1 MSDVKSAR
9 RVLDILRFFSEEKE
23 PASLARVA
31 GALDLP
37 KSSCL
42 ALLETLVAEGYAY
55 QADGRY
61 YLTGRWAREAEVV
74 ARHDRLAPRCRQH
87 LQRLSEELE
96 ETVMLA
102 QISQRRVV
110 YLDVLEAS
118 HVLRF
123 AAFIGQRKPV
133 HASAS
138 GRALLATLSDD
149 EVLQFAQ
156 SIELT
161 QLTSNTLSTPEAL
174 VAVVQAGR
182 KRGWHL
188 NWGEHQSETVSVA
201 ASFLLDGTALAFVA
215 GAPASRAKDRVDL
228 LGEALKRAAEEAGNH
243 HQQRKEK

>member
-31 GALDLP
+31 AALDLP

-42 ALLETLVAEGYAY
+42 ALLETLVVEGYAY
-55 QADGRY
+55 QAEGRY
-61 YLTGRWAREAEVV
+61 YLTGRWAREAEIVT
-74 ARHDRLAPRCRQH
+74 RHDRLAPRCRQFLQH
-87 LQRLSEELE
+87 LSSQLD

-102 QISQRRVV
+102 QLSQRKVV

-123 AAFIGQRKPV
+123 SAFVGQRKPV
-133 HASAS
+133 YASAS

-149 EVLQFAQ
+149 EVLQFAR
-156 SIELT
+156 SIELAP
-161 QLTSNTLSTPEAL
+161 LTPTTLSTPEAL
-174 VAVVQAGR
+174 VAVVQEGR

-188 NWGEHQSETVSVA
+188 NLGEHQLETVSIA
-201 ASFLLDGTALAFVA
+201 APFLLDGTALAFVA
-215 GAPASRAKDRVDL
+215 GAPASRAKDRINS
-228 LGEALKRAAEEAGNH
+228 LGEALKRAAEEAGD